1 MGNGVM
7 PNGLSY
13 RAHPRLYLCAEQGC
27 PHSRRV
33 LERKRTTRGR
43 SHRPLDQDVIS
54 FPPHELTPRGRV
66 TWRPASDGEN
76 S

>member
-1 MGNGVM
+1 MAQATA
-7 PNGLSY
+7 PILDSIW
-13 RAHPRLYLCAEQGC
+13 AAEQGC